1 MLKNRVG
8 YWKHWARRR
17 IFSKRVGQLS
27 SNKIYVS
34 FTFDTEEDWD
44 NNNPLYHNSMVY
56 YNSYKYITSVIF
68 CQLVNGFD
76 ERDISATFYVT
87 YNVARDMPEVLKYLE
102 EKNQRIGVHVHPHN
116 FQKVKYPY
124 DTGENGD
131 KITSYSFTKK
141 IEWMKLTKNQIE
153 SVIGHEILLYR
164 SGQLACDNE
173 TEKAAKLT
181 GFKAVSNHRG
191 IYYMRPFGIRNLG
204 VGEEDLFDFNRL
216 NELSRYIEHFEKR
229 LKKEQ
234 IIVFSAHPMLLYN
247 HANDEIREKEL
258 NTFLKFIDYLRND
271 ENVEIINQYQLLLM
285 VEEWMG
291 AK

>member
-1 MLKNRVG
+1 MLKNRIG
-8 YWKHWARRR
+8 YWKHWAWRR

-56 YNSYKYITSVIF
+56 YNSYKYITSRIF
-68 CQLVNGFD
+68 YRLLNGFD

-87 YNVARDMPEVLKYLE
+87 YNLARDMPEVLKYME

-124 DTGENGD
+124 DTGERGD

-181 GFKAVSNHRG
+181 GFKAISNHRG
-191 IYYMRPFGIRNLG
+191 IYYMRPFSIWNLG
-204 VGEEDLFDFNRL
+204 VGRCDIFDFKVFDSL
-216 NELSRYIEHFEKR
+216 DKYIELFKSEPA
-229 LKKEQ
+229 Q

-247 HANDEIREKEL
+247 HATDKIREKEL
-258 NTFLKFIDYLRND
+258 NIFFEFADYLNSNKD
-271 ENVEIINQYQLLLM
+271 VEIINQYQLLQM
-285 VEEWMG
+285 MEEWRG